1 MSDITLSEMPFV
13 LEGDITNTD
22 IQTPLYL
29 IQNGDELTGMSTAS
43 DVESDT
49 GSLNITSVQLY
60 KDLVEL
66 QNNQTILVD
75 AIEAS
80 TTTNGSNSNT
90 YTSANLPEYITGK
103 WVFAND
109 ITFTTIITKNKILFK
124 NDYYVERT
132 LSLDNNVDGRITI
145 DAPLVINNLALKVN
159 EIPEPTD
166 DAAVLFLDNDSTLN
180 IMYENGAIFPIFS
193 LGGGSSGGNGGNGG
207 NGGSGNSILISV
219 PLETDDYTEKTNSV
233 YQFNYFETEV
243 FHGLNRRIVTPT
255 FIDSNDCYIDVEY
268 EFIDNNNIKVIIGE
282 PIQGTLLIT

>member
-132 LSLDNNVDGRITI
+132 LRLDNNVDGRITI
-145 DAPLVINNLALKVN
+145 DAPLVINNLALKIN

-166 DAAVLFLDNDSTLN
+166 DAAVLFLDHESTLN

-193 LGGGSSGGNGGNGG
+193 LGGGSSSGGNGGGTNA
-207 NGGSGNSILISV
+207 ILINV
-219 PLETDDYTEKTNSV
+219 PLETDDYTEQTNSI
-233 YQFNYFETEV
+233 YQFNYFEADV
-243 FHGLNRRIVTPT
+243 FHGLNRNISTPT
-255 FIDSNDCYIDVEY
+255 FIDSYGCYIDVEF
-268 EFIDNNNIKVIIGE
+268 ETIDQNNIKVIIGE

>member
-13 LEGDITNTD
+13 LEGDITDTD
-22 IQTPLYL
+22 TQTPLYL
-29 IQNGDELTGMSTAS
+29 IQNGDSLTGMSTAS
-43 DVESDT
+43 DVESDS

-66 QNNQTILVD
+66 QNNQTILID

-80 TTTNGSNSNT
+80 TTTNGSNSNN
-90 YTSANLPEYITGK
+90 YTSADLSEYITGN
-103 WVFAND
+103 WTFSAD
-109 ITFTTIITKNKILFK
+109 TTFTTIITRNKILFK

-132 LSLDNNVDGRITI
+132 LRLDNNTDGRMTL
-145 DAPLVINNLALKVN
+145 DAPLVINNVALKVN
-159 EIPEPTD
+159 EIPQPID
-166 DAAVLFLDNDSTLN
+166 DYAVLFLDDTSTLN

-193 LGGGSSGGNGGNGG
+193 IDGNNGGGGGGSSTV
-207 NGGSGNSILISV
+207 LINA
-219 PLETDDYTEKTNSV
+219 PLETDDYTEKTNSE
-233 YQFNYFETEV
+233 YQFNYFETDV

-282 PIQGTLLIT
+282 PITGTLLIT